1 MDLSGA
7 KALGIIGGVEHPPD
21 DTIVAVATAP
31 GRGALDVVRLSG
43 PASAE
48 ICAAFIRPD
57 PQKKPARHNF
67 AARAQGV
74 GGVLDRLT
82 CTRFEAPSS
91 YTGEDAVELVCH
103 GGGAIARRL
112 VELAVESGARIAEP
126 GEFTRRAYEAGKLD
140 LLQAE
145 AVGALA
151 GAQSAAGVR
160 LLERQLGG
168 ALSKKIG
175 GLRERLLDLS
185 ARLEAELAYPDDVP
199 PTTGAELSA
208 GIDVIRE
215 ELDEL
220 AGTAAFARAA
230 ISGAAVVL
238 VGAENVGKSSLF
250 NRLLGAE
257 AALVTPAPGTTRDAL
272 SGGLRLGDVSVT
284 LYDTAG
290 RPELFR
296 DEIST
301 LAAGRAALAA
311 GAADLLLL
319 VVEAGNPAVPGWAG
333 EEISRTPTLALVNK
347 SDLAQEGRVAE
358 AVAKLSEESSLPQD
372 RILAV
377 SAKTGRGLDEL
388 RARMGEIVSPADV
401 EAALTS
407 ARQAEGV
414 GRAIRSLDE
423 ARKALDGPTWDA
435 AAVEL
440 AGARRALEEVLG
452 LVTDEQVLEKIFSTF
467 CVGK

>member
-1 MDLSGA
+1 MG
-7 KALGIIGGVEHPPD
+7 HPSK

-43 PASAE
+43 PRAAE

-57 PQKKPARHNF
+57 PRKKPARHNF

-82 CTRFEAPSS
+82 CTRFEAPRS
-91 YTGEDAVELVCH
+91 YTGEDAVELCCH

-112 VELAVESGARIAEP
+112 VELAVENGARPAEP

-145 AVGALA
+145 AVGARA
-151 GAQSAAGVR
+151 GAQSVVGVR

-175 GLRERLLDLS
+175 DLRGRLLDLS
-185 ARLEAELAYPDDVP
+185 ASLEAELAYPDDVP
-199 PTTGAELSA
+199 PTSGAELSA
-208 GIDVIRE
+208 GIDAIRE
-215 ELDEL
+215 ELIEL

-230 ISGAAVVL
+230 ISGAVAVL
-238 VGAENVGKSSLF
+238 AGAENVGKSSLF

-257 AALVTPAPGTTRDAL
+257 AALVTPTPGTTRDAL
-272 SGGLRLGDVSVT
+272 CGELALDDISVT

-296 DEIST
+296 DEISA

-319 VVEAGNPAVPGWAG
+319 VVEATEPVVPTWAG
-333 EEISRTPTLALVNK
+333 EEISRTPTLVLVNK
-347 SDLAQEGRVAE
+347 SDLAAE
-358 AVAKLSEESSLPQD
+358 EVISSAVNKLTVKASLPPESV
-372 RILAV
+372 LAV
-377 SAKTGRGLDEL
+377 SAKTGRGLGEL
-388 RARMGEIVSPADV
+388 RARMAEIISPAEVD
-401 EAALTS
+401 AALTS
-407 ARQAEGV
+407 ARQADGV
-414 GRAIRSLDE
+414 TRAVRSLDE
-423 ARKALDGPTWDA
+423 ARKALNGSTWDA
-435 AAVEL
+435 AAVEI
-440 AGARRALEEVLG
+440 AEARRALEEVLG
-452 LVTDEQVLEKIFSTF
+452 LVTDEEVIGKIFSTF

>member
-1 MDLSGA
+1 VGQP
-7 KALGIIGGVEHPPD
+7 E

-43 PASAE
+43 PRAAE

-57 PQKKPARHNF
+57 PRKKPARHNF
-67 AARAQGV
+67 AARAVGV

-82 CTRFEAPSS
+82 CTRFRAPSS
-91 YTGEDAVELVCH
+91 YTGQDAVELCCH

-112 VELAVESGARIAEP
+112 VELAVENGARPAEP
-126 GEFTRRAYEAGKLD
+126 GEFTRQAYEAGKLD
-140 LLQAE
+140 LVQAE

-151 GAQSAAGVR
+151 DARSAAGVR

-175 GLRERLLDLS
+175 GLRERLLDVS
-185 ARLEAELAYPDDVP
+185 AKLEAELAYPDDVP
-199 PTTGAELSA
+199 PTPGAEISA
-208 GIDVIRE
+208 GISEIQK
-215 ELDEL
+215 ELNGL
-220 AGTAAFARAA
+220 AGTAAFGRAA

-257 AALVTPAPGTTRDAL
+257 AALVTSTPGTTRDAL
-272 SGGLRLGDVSVT
+272 SGALALGEVSAT

-296 DEIST
+296 DEISA
-301 LAAGRAALAA
+301 LAAGRAAQAA

-319 VVEAGNPAVPGWAG
+319 VVEVTEPVVPTWAV
-333 EEISRTPTLALVNK
+333 EEIARTPTLVLVNK
-347 SDLAQEGRVAE
+347 ADLAAEGHVAD
-358 AVAKLSEESSLPQD
+358 AVTKLAEESGLPED

-377 SAKTGRGLDEL
+377 SAKTGRGLEEL
-388 RARMGEIVSPADV
+388 RERMTEVVSPPDMD
-401 EAALTS
+401 AALTS

-414 GRAIRSLDE
+414 GCAIRSLEE
-423 ARKALDGPTWDA
+423 ARKALEGPTWDA
-435 AAVEL
+435 AAVEI
-440 AGARRALEEVLG
+440 AEARRALEEVLG
-452 LVTDEQVLEKIFSTF
+452 RVTDEEVLTRIFSTF

>member
-1 MDLSGA
+1 MEYL
-7 KALGIIGGVEHPPD
+7 PN
-21 DTIVAVATAP
+21 DTIVATATAP

-57 PQKKPARHNF
+57 PRGKPARHNF
-67 AARAQGV
+67 AARALGI
-74 GGVLDRLT
+74 GGILDRLT
-82 CTRFEAPSS
+82 CTRFEGPKS
-91 YTGEDAVELVCH
+91 YTGEDAVELCCH

-112 VELAVESGARIAEP
+112 VELAVESGARLAEP

-145 AVGALA
+145 AVGAIA
-151 GAQSAAGVR
+151 GVQSVVGVR

-175 GLRERLLDLS
+175 GLRERLLEIS
-185 ARLEAELAYPDDVP
+185 AGLEAELAYPDDVP
-199 PTTGAELSA
+199 PTSGAEISA
-208 GIDVIRE
+208 GIDGVRE
-215 ELDEL
+215 ELSDL
-220 AGTAAFARAA
+220 AGTAAFARVA

-257 AALVTPAPGTTRDAL
+257 AALVTPTPGTTRDAL
-272 SGGLRLGDVSVT
+272 SGELRLGDISVT

-296 DEIST
+296 DEISA

-319 VVEAGNPAVPGWAG
+319 VVEADNPAVPGWAG

-347 SDLAQEGRVAE
+347 SDLFTDAQVAK
-358 AVAKLSEESSLPQD
+358 AVTKLSEESGLPPE
-372 RILAV
+372 RVFAV
-377 SAKTGRGLDEL
+377 SAKTGRGLDVLKVKMSEV
-388 RARMGEIVSPADV
+388 VSPPDV

-407 ARQAEGV
+407 ARQVEGV
-414 GRAIRSLDE
+414 GRAVRSLDE
-423 ARKALDGPTWDA
+423 ARKALDGSTWDA

-452 LVTDEQVLEKIFSTF
+452 RVTDEEVLTKIFSTF

>member
-1 MDLSGA
+1 M
-7 KALGIIGGVEHPPD
+7 EHSSK

-43 PASAE
+43 PRAAE

-57 PQKKPARHNF
+57 PRKKPARHNF

-82 CTRFEAPSS
+82 CVRFEAPKS
-91 YTGEDAVELVCH
+91 YTGQDAVELCCH
-103 GGGAIARRL
+103 GGGTIARRL
-112 VELAVESGARIAEP
+112 VELAVESGARPAGP

-151 GAQSAAGVR
+151 DARSAAGVR

-175 GLRERLLDLS
+175 DLRGRLLDLS

-199 PTTGAELSA
+199 PTSGAELSA
-208 GIDVIRE
+208 GIYGIRE
-215 ELDEL
+215 ELNDL

-257 AALVTPAPGTTRDAL
+257 AALVTPTPGTTRDAL
-272 SGGLRLGDVSVT
+272 SGELRLGDISVT

-296 DEIST
+296 DEISA

-319 VVEAGNPAVPGWAG
+319 VVEAGDPAVPGWAG
-333 EEISRTPTLALVNK
+333 EEIPRTPTLVLVNK
-347 SDLAQEGRVAE
+347 SDLAAEGQISSAVQRLAGETGLPSERV
-358 AVAKLSEESSLPQD
+358 
-372 RILAV
+372 LAV
-377 SAKTGRGLDEL
+377 SAKTGRGLGEL
-388 RARMGEIVSPADV
+388 RDQMAARITPPDMD
-401 EAALTS
+401 AALTS
-407 ARQAEGV
+407 ARQADGV
-414 GRAIRSLDE
+414 SRAIHSLTE
-423 ARKALDGPTWDA
+423 ARKALDGSIWDA
-435 AAVEL
+435 AAVEI
-440 AGARRALEEVLG
+440 AEARRALEEVLG
-452 LVTDEQVLEKIFSTF
+452 RVTDEEVLTKIFSTF

>member
-1 MDLSGA
+1 M
-7 KALGIIGGVEHPPD
+7 EHLPN

-43 PASAE
+43 PAAAE

-57 PQKKPARHNF
+57 PRKKPARHNF
-67 AARAQGV
+67 AARAEGV

-91 YTGEDAVELVCH
+91 YTGEDAVELCCH

-112 VELAVESGARIAEP
+112 VELAMESGARLAEP

-145 AVGALA
+145 AVGAIA

-168 ALSKKIG
+168 ALSQKIG
-175 GLRERLLDLS
+175 GLRERLLEIS
-185 ARLEAELAYPDDVP
+185 AGLEAELAYPDDVP

-208 GIDVIRE
+208 GIDGIRE
-215 ELDEL
+215 ELTEL

-272 SGGLRLGDVSVT
+272 SGGLRLGEISVT

-296 DEIST
+296 DEISA

-319 VVEAGNPAVPGWAG
+319 VVEADDPAVPGWAG
-333 EEISRTPTLALVNK
+333 EEILRTPTLALVNK
-347 SDLAQEGRVAE
+347 SDLSAE
-358 AVAKLSEESSLPQD
+358 EVVSSAVKKLTGKASLPPE
-372 RILAV
+372 RVLAV
-377 SAKTGRGLDEL
+377 SAKTGRGLEKL
-388 RARMGEIVSPADV
+388 RERMAEIISPPDV
-401 EAALTS
+401 DAALTS

-414 GRAIRSLDE
+414 SRAVRSLAE
-423 ARKALDGPTWDA
+423 ARKALEDSTWDA
-435 AAVEL
+435 AAVEIS
-440 AGARRALEEVLG
+440 AARRALEEVLG
-452 LVTDEQVLEKIFSTF
+452 LVTDEEVLDKIFSTF

>member
-1 MDLSGA
+1 M
-7 KALGIIGGVEHPPD
+7 EHPE

-43 PASAE
+43 PRAAE
-48 ICAAFIRPD
+48 ICAAFIHPD
-57 PQKKPARHNF
+57 PRKKPERHNF

-82 CTRFEAPSS
+82 CTRFRAPRS
-91 YTGEDAVELVCH
+91 YTGQDAVELCCH
-103 GGGAIARRL
+103 GGGTIARRL
-112 VELAVESGARIAEP
+112 VELAVESGARPAEP

-145 AVGALA
+145 AVGALT
-151 GAQSAAGVR
+151 GARSAAGVR

-168 ALSKKIG
+168 ALSKKIS
-175 GLRERLLDLS
+175 GLRVRLLDLS
-185 ARLEAELAYPDDVP
+185 AGLEAELAYPDDVP
-199 PTTGAELSA
+199 PTSGAEYIA
-208 GIDVIRE
+208 QIEGIRE
-215 ELDEL
+215 ELSDL

-250 NRLLGAE
+250 NRLLGVD
-257 AALVTPAPGTTRDAL
+257 AALVTPTPGTTRDAL
-272 SGGLRLGDVSVT
+272 SGELALGEISVT

-296 DEIST
+296 DEISA

-311 GAADLLLL
+311 GVADLLLL
-319 VVEAGNPAVPGWAG
+319 VVEAADPAVPGWAG
-333 EEISRTPTLALVNK
+333 EEMRRTPTLALVNK
-347 SDLAQEGRVAE
+347 SDLATEEVISSAVKILTGEAGLPPEGV
-358 AVAKLSEESSLPQD
+358 
-372 RILAV
+372 LAV
-377 SAKTGRGLDEL
+377 SAKTGRGLGEL
-388 RARMGEIVSPADV
+388 RARMAEVISPPDV
-401 EAALTS
+401 DAALTS

-414 GRAIRSLDE
+414 NRAVRFLEE
-423 ARKALDGPTWDA
+423 ARKALVGPTWDA
-435 AAVEL
+435 AAVEISN
-440 AGARRALEEVLG
+440 ARRALEEVLG
-452 LVTDEQVLEKIFSTF
+452 MVTDEEVLGKIFSTF